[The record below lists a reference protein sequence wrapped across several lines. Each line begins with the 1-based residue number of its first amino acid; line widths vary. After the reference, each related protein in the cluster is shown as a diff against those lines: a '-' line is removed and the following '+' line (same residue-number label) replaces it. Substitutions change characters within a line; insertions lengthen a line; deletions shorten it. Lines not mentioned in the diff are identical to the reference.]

1 MPQGALSTHPSGAR
15 RVLNDL
21 FLWSA
26 KLFWLIAEPGSL
38 LLAMLLAGTALLF
51 TPWRRLGRWVV
62 AVAVAAITA
71 IAVLPVGQLALKLIE
86 DRFPPPPVLPDR
98 IDGILVLGGVIDGYV
113 IGKRGIPK
121 SLVAAGSPRL
131 DAFLMLSKRY
141 PHARHVF
148 TGGSIT
154 LIQGRDTE
162 ADVVRRIFARLGV
175 DTTRIIWED
184 RSRNTWENARFSY
197 DLLKPERGQTWLL
210 ITSGRHMPR
219 AVGTFRK
226 AGWTGIVPFPVDF
239 ATDYELREFEPQ
251 FRLGANLTD
260 LSEAIREYI
269 GLAVYFAL
277 GRSAALFPGPAAG
290 E

>member
-1 MPQGALSTHPSGAR
+1 M
-15 RVLNDL
+15 LNDL

-26 KLFWLIAEPGSL
+26 KLFWLLAEPGSL
-38 LLAMLLAGTALLF
+38 LLAALLAGTALLF
-51 TPWRRLGRWVV
+51 TPWRRQGRAVVAAV
-62 AVAVAAITA
+62 AVAVAAIA
-71 IAVLPVGQLALKLIE
+71 LLPIGQLALKPIE
-86 DRFPPPPVLPDR
+86 DRFPPPAVLPDR

-131 DAFLMLSKRY
+131 DAFLMLAKRY

-184 RSRNTWENARFSY
+184 KSRNTWENARYSY
-197 DLLKPERGQTWLL
+197 DLLKPEAGQTWLL

-239 ATDYELREFEPQ
+239 ATDYELTEFDPQ

-260 LSEAIREYI
+260 LSEAVREYI
-269 GLAVYFAL
+269 GLVVYHVMN
-277 GRSAALFPGPAAG
+277 RSDALFPGPVPG
-290 E
+290 R